1 MGTRDKN
8 RIFRPAPNR
17 VYVNPTNNN
26 DPGNDYGG
34 TLLGIVDTI
43 EFFDGRESVDF
54 DAEEYGTAIARQHFQ
69 RTAILSMLIRQWDA
83 DSVGTFYP
91 TTTSGIEP
99 VAGGASENQGQY
111 ITPVKVL
118 VVPPVAEIALAPSLL
133 LVSAD
138 PLSDANKRAR
148 LSVKSDFTLPVFFAT
163 RPPSGGGHP
172 YQIGLLSL
180 LSV

>member
-8 RIFRPAPNR
+8 RIYRPAPNR
-17 VYVNPTNNN
+17 VYINPTNNN

-34 TLLGIVDTI
+34 TLLGIVDAI
-43 EFFDGRESVDF
+43 EFFDGVELVDF
-54 DAEEYGTAIARQHFQ
+54 DAIEYAAPIARQRFQ

-83 DSVGTFYP
+83 DSVSTFYP
-91 TTTSGIEP
+91 STTVGIEP
-99 VAGGASENQGQY
+99 VLGGATENQGEYQ
-111 ITPVKVL
+111 TPVKVL
-118 VVPPVAEIALAPSLL
+118 VVPPVAEIAEAPSLL

-138 PLSDANKRAR
+138 PASDANKRAR

-163 RPPSGGGHP
+163 RPVVGGHP
-172 YQIGLLSL
+172 YQIGVLSL